1 MAVIR
6 EGYIMRANSIK
17 SYLVLFLTGAIASLA
32 LTDSAQA
39 QRRFGSPRSNQ
50 PLITDTEPSSP
61 EPPRTTS
68 EANGNPNDIELTP
81 DHPNPQEPSLDQ
93 PSLTVTVYR
102 PDLFCENLIP
112 RTEQV
117 SPEQPT
123 EGAIGHVLKDWAQGE
138 FRLAG
143 YRVQR
148 DDLTGVVNV
157 DLRIAPDA
165 PRRWSSLSTCEQ
177 FSLLGSLRSTLL
189 ENPELDIVGVEFSSQ
204 GRPLVF

>member
-1 MAVIR
+1 
-6 EGYIMRANSIK
+6 MRSHSIK
-17 SYLVLFLTGAIASLA
+17 SYLLLFLSGAIASLA
-32 LTDSAQA
+32 IADSALA
-39 QRRFGSPRSNQ
+39 QQRFGSPRSRQ

-61 EPPRTTS
+61 EPPLTTAGS
-68 EANGNPNDIELTP
+68 GQNPNDIELTP
-81 DHPNPQEPSLDQ
+81 ENPNPQDPSLDQ

-117 SPEQPT
+117 SREQPT

-148 DDLTGVVNV
+148 DDFTGVVNV

-189 ENPELDIVGVEFSSQ
+189 ENPELDIVGVEFTSQ
-204 GRPLVF
+204 GQLLRF

>member
-1 MAVIR
+1 
-6 EGYIMRANSIK
+6 MRSHSIK
-17 SYLVLFLTGAIASLA
+17 SYLLLFLSGAIASLA
-32 LTDSAQA
+32 MADSALA
-39 QRRFGSPRSNQ
+39 QQRFGSPRSRQ
-50 PLITDTEPSSP
+50 PLITETEASSP
-61 EPPRTTS
+61 EPPATTS
-68 EANGNPNDIELTP
+68 EADANPNDIELTP
-81 DHPNPQEPSLDQ
+81 ENPNPQDPSLDQ

-117 SPEQPT
+117 SREQPA

-189 ENPELDIVGVEFSSQ
+189 ENPELDIVGVEFTSQ
-204 GRPLVF
+204 GQPLRF

>member
-1 MAVIR
+1 
-6 EGYIMRANSIK
+6 MRANSIK

-32 LTDSAQA
+32 LTDSALA
-39 QRRFGSPRSNQ
+39 QRRFGSPRSRQ

-61 EPPRTTS
+61 ESSATTS
-68 EANGNPNDIELTP
+68 EADVNSNDIELTP
-81 DHPNPQEPSLDQ
+81 ENPNPQDPSLDQ

-117 SPEQPT
+117 SREQPT

-148 DDLTGVVNV
+148 DDMTGVVNV

-189 ENPELDIVGVEFSSQ
+189 ENPELDIVGVEFTSQ
-204 GRPLVF
+204 GQLLRF

>member
-1 MAVIR
+1 
-6 EGYIMRANSIK
+6 MRSHSIK
-17 SYLVLFLTGAIASLA
+17 SYLLLFLSGAIASLA
-32 LTDSAQA
+32 IADSALA
-39 QRRFGSPRSNQ
+39 QRRFGSPRSRQ

-61 EPPRTTS
+61 EPPLTTAGS
-68 EANGNPNDIELTP
+68 DQNPNDIELTP
-81 DHPNPQEPSLDQ
+81 ENPNPQDPSLDQ

-117 SPEQPT
+117 SREQPT
-123 EGAIGHVLKDWAQGE
+123 SGAIGHVLKDWAQGE

-189 ENPELDIVGVEFSSQ
+189 DNPELDIVGVEFTSQ
-204 GRPLVF
+204 GQPLRF